1 MAMARGTIPIRGSF
15 TAYSQTGNVYTIEIG
30 KTLSKYIFYIWMT
43 DASRAALMAT
53 GQTSAKMYEC
63 LGKYPASEALAQP
76 GTNNAFISY
85 RIVPSTSAISVSS
98 SDSGTLTP
106 NRITLTAN
114 ALSGGANILYRDYTY
129 EYVIIPLED

>member
-85 RIVPSTSAISVSS
+85 RIVPSTSKMEW
-98 SDSGTLTP
+98 
-106 NRITLTAN
+106 
-114 ALSGGANILYRDYTY
+114 NIRSRSKYNINSECFVRWS
-129 EYVIIPLED
+129 